1 MKTNKTRKRKPAN
14 ECYLSKDFLILYRI
28 YKHKYKKHNK
38 KTSTYY
44 EVRINFPKFLN
55 KKQKRRNKKSYG
67 KMLVK
72 NMSFTV
78 KDNNSENVKTAISN
92 RIWEDESF
100 RKIVK
105 NEVIDAFESG
115 RKHTVSLLLF
125 SYSFY
130 NEISKNKAFNE
141 SVFLSILADVDLS
154 NVMLGEATEFDL
166 FFLASCFTIFNKKV
180 TKKSLQIHLNYILK
194 YAYEKG
200 ALKEKIEINLEK
212 DGSDSLAEDRK
223 SRSNRM
229 KALAEKS
236 LPLESE
242 TELINWLVKKYRDN
256 NNVYLGVLIK
266 LFTGMSNPEICA
278 LRWEDYEEITYTN
291 GKRHHLVISKKMND
305 NSKELEYFD
314 SDYKHKYRLIPL
326 PSFLDDL
333 LNEQYKKL
341 ISFVIEKLRKT
352 IRYELTTKKPYK
364 LVKTLLTAMNI
375 KDILYHDF
383 KEITDDDF
391 YKYYKKEINEEIKKY
406 PIICQN
412 NKNIKEIE
420 KFRMPFT
427 ITTLRHCAQ
436 KALDKGFDKVENK
449 SKLPNSDKIIDY
461 SKQGNNLFHTNYQFH
476 AISDCGLTLG
486 ELNYIIGNSDTDTF
500 SKHYC
505 DFSNDLIQLQLAE
518 KLDRWADAHFKNTE
532 PKIDLA
538 KKMITKSSYQ
548 LKPIEAGKNEYAEV
562 TIIISSSDSFSG
574 EIIIENEHGFDGNA
588 TLYENS

>member
-1 MKTNKTRKRKPAN
+1 MNEMKTNKTRKRKPAN
-14 ECYLSKDFLILYRI
+14 ECY
-28 YKHKYKKHNK
+28 
-38 KTSTYY
+38 
-44 EVRINFPKFLN
+44 
-55 KKQKRRNKKSYG
+55 
-67 KMLVK
+67 
-72 NMSFTV
+72 
-78 KDNNSENVKTAISN
+78 
-92 RIWEDESF
+92 
-100 RKIVK
+100 
-105 NEVIDAFESG
+105 
-115 RKHTVSLLLF
+115 
-125 SYSFY
+125 
-130 NEISKNKAFNE
+130 
-141 SVFLSILADVDLS
+141 
-154 NVMLGEATEFDL
+154 
-166 FFLASCFTIFNKKV
+166 
-180 TKKSLQIHLNYILK
+180 
-194 YAYEKG
+194 
-200 ALKEKIEINLEK
+200 
-212 DGSDSLAEDRK
+212 
-223 SRSNRM
+223 
-229 KALAEKS
+229 
-236 LPLESE
+236 
-242 TELINWLVKKYRDN
+242 
-256 NNVYLGVLIK
+256 
-266 LFTGMSNPEICA
+266 
-278 LRWEDYEEITYTN
+278 
-291 GKRHHLVISKKMND
+291 
-305 NSKELEYFD
+305 
-314 SDYKHKYRLIPL
+314 
-326 PSFLDDL
+326 
-333 LNEQYKKL
+333 
-341 ISFVIEKLRKT
+341 
-352 IRYELTTKKPYK
+352 
-364 LVKTLLTAMNI
+364 
-375 KDILYHDF
+375 LYHDF

-412 NKNIKEIE
+412 NKNIKESE